1 LDLAFSWS
9 GTCRPTASLAFVG
22 PSGQKGTVVNL
33 KSASDEQ
40 SVVDAIT
47 QALP

>member
-1 LDLAFSWS
+1 VP
-9 GTCRPTASLAFVG
+9 GTPTLYVG

-33 KSASDEQ
+33 KSADDVQ
-40 SVVDAIT
+40 SVDDAIT